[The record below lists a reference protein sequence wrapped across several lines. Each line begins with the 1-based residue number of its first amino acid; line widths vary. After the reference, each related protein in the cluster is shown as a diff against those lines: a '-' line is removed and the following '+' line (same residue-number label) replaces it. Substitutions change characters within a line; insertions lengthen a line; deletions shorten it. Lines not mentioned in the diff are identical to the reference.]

1 MSEIANFADYSS
13 GNVLLYDSRV
23 CRLCGEENENGLPLF
38 RNGTVKGVCEISQ
51 LINRYLPVAVQDD
64 GISPRW
70 ICPGC
75 HIQLE
80 STAQFFE
87 MILKG
92 QQLVE
97 QLLFR
102 EIEREKER
110 ELAVA
115 SKNTTVARVEDLGPL
130 YDTLLDQAKWNEL
143 FSKAEISVTACVGN
157 DLPPLELHELEDLL
171 KPTNDKDTRQDQ
183 VPFIAE
189 EESPVREPST
199 DEANELGEKDWIVNS
214 DVSKAGGRL
223 IGFVQ
228 NHNATDIGSLVVV
241 ESTTGSSRTQAKFI
255 CDICAESFAH
265 ERRYVRHRKTH
276 AVLFECSDC
285 LVKFGTTDKLKL
297 HQQQNAHRGQG
308 IVDGIQFNKKK
319 AQRVQSVSHGT
330 EKVDQYACD
339 NCDNTFP
346 ELQTV
351 LKHEETVHVSENR
364 TYVCSACGKSF
375 RQKDLLKRHQ
385 STHTE
390 GRPHRCTVCEAA
402 FKTRSTLSKHT
413 KLHDA
418 EVKRFPC
425 TLCDL
430 QFRYKAGLKQ
440 HLNVHAGVKPFQC
453 QYCERRFSQRG
464 NLKEHLRTHSGD
476 KPFSCDS
483 CEARFSTSSQQRMH
497 VMRHNSARPHGCE
510 LCSKTFIALE
520 AYKTHMRRHR
530 NEKPFGCS
538 DCPRSFF
545 ERWALRKHIRT
556 HTLEK
561 PYTCKY
567 CGKAFSDSS
576 NMTRHVATIH
586 GGERK
591 GGKVESSEEPPE
603 PADQATVMTMN
614 NEVDTMVT
622 ALPEDELL
630 SLESV
635 VLMNDQ

>member
-1 MSEIANFADYSS
+1 MSANANFANSS
-13 GNVLLYDSRV
+13 GNVLLYDSKV

-38 RNGTVKGVCEISQ
+38 RTGTVKGACEISQ
-51 LINRYLPVAVQDD
+51 LINRYLPVEVQDD

-97 QLLFR
+97 QLLFK
-102 EIEREKER
+102 EIERETER
-110 ELAVA
+110 EQAAA
-115 SKNTTVARVEDLGPL
+115 SKNATVARVEDLGPL

-143 FSKAEISVTACVGN
+143 FSKAELSVTACVGN
-157 DLPPLELHELEDLL
+157 DLPPIELHELEDLL
-171 KPTNDKDTRQDQ
+171 KPTTDKDTGQDP
-183 VPFIAE
+183 VPSITE
-189 EESPVREPST
+189 EQSQPVTESTT
-199 DEANELGEKDWIVNS
+199 DEVTELGEKDWIVNS

-241 ESTTGSSRTQAKFI
+241 ESTDGSSRTQSKFI
-255 CDICAESFAH
+255 CDICAKSFAH
-265 ERRYVRHRKTH
+265 ERRYVRHRKMH

-285 LVKFGTTDKLKL
+285 LVKFGTTDKLKV
-297 HQQQNAHRGQG
+297 HQQEKAHRGEG
-308 IVDGIQFNKKK
+308 IVDGIQLDKKTAEQVK
-319 AQRVQSVSHGT
+319 PAGHGT
-330 EKVDQYACD
+330 EKVDRYACD

-351 LKHEETVHVSENR
+351 LKHEETVHVSESR

-375 RQKDLLKRHQ
+375 RQKNLLKRHQ

-413 KLHDA
+413 KVHDA
-418 EVKRFPC
+418 EAKRFPC

-440 HLNVHAGVKPFQC
+440 HLNVHAGLKPFEC
-453 QYCERRFSQRG
+453 QYCEKRFSQRG

-476 KPFSCDS
+476 KPFPCDS

-497 VMRHNSARPHGCE
+497 VMRHNSVRPHGCE

-520 AYKTHMRRHR
+520 AYKAHMRRHR

-561 PYTCKY
+561 PYACKH

-586 GGERK
+586 GRERK
-591 GGKVESSEEPPE
+591 GGEAESTEEPPE
-603 PADQATVMTMN
+603 PADQATVITIN
-614 NEVDTMVT
+614 NSMAT
-622 ALPEDELL
+622 ALSGDELL